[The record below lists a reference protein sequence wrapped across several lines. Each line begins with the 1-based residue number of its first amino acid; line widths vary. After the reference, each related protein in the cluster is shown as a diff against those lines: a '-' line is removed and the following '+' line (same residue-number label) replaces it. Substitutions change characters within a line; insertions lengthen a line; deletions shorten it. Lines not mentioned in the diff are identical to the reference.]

1 VQITAADELYHTKWA
16 NATGAHN
23 LQLPFAARVLE
34 YNQVCVNLTQVCV
47 NLTQVC
53 VNLTQVCVNLTQ
65 ACVNLT
71 QVCVNLTQV
80 CVNLTQAVLDDPYQL
95 LTAEEESWLV
105 RLRVSTADMA
115 SLAAADQ

>member
-53 VNLTQVCVNLTQ
+53 VNRTQ
-65 ACVNLT
+65 ACVNIYSG
-71 QVCVNLTQV
+71 VC
-80 CVNLTQAVLDDPYQL
+80 
-95 LTAEEESWLV
+95 
-105 RLRVSTADMA
+105 
-115 SLAAADQ
+115 

>member
-34 YNQVCVNLTQVCV
+34 YNQVCV

>member
-1 VQITAADELYHTKWA
+1 MQITAADELYHTKWA

-34 YNQVCVNLTQVCV
+34 YNFT
-47 NLTQVC
+47 
-53 VNLTQVCVNLTQ
+53 
-65 ACVNLT
+65 
-71 QVCVNLTQV
+71 
-80 CVNLTQAVLDDPYQL
+80 VLDDPYQL

>member
-1 VQITAADELYHTKWA
+1 MQITAADELYHTKWA

-34 YNQVCVNLTQVCV
+34 YNKT
-47 NLTQVC
+47 
-53 VNLTQVCVNLTQ
+53 
-65 ACVNLT
+65 
-71 QVCVNLTQV
+71 
-80 CVNLTQAVLDDPYQL
+80 VLDDPYQL